1 MKLNSLYFNVF
12 YLSLILKIEA
22 FLFCI
27 FKSELWYRHL
37 FFLPFYYT
45 VYYLLGT
52 TVLGAI
58 SKVEVLILLVINIV
72 LLIMDLIMEEQ
83 HL

>member
-1 MKLNSLYFNVF
+1 
-12 YLSLILKIEA
+12 
-22 FLFCI
+22 
-27 FKSELWYRHL
+27 
-37 FFLPFYYT
+37 

-58 SKVEVLILLVINIV
+58 SKLEVLILLVINIV
-72 LLIMDLIMEEQ
+72 LLIMDLITEEE